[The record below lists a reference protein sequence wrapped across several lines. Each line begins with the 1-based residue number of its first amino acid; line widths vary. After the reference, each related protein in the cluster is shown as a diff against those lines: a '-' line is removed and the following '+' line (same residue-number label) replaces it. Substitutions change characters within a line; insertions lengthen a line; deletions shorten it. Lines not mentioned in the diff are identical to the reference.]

1 MSVDPNRSSSN
12 SEHLAT
18 EPVAILFLKHFFPIC
33 IGMLVIGLYNLID
46 GLFIS
51 HFVGEQAL
59 GAVAMVFPVQM
70 GIAALAAMLS
80 AGMSTMVTR
89 LLGARQRAK
98 AGLIIGHTLQIA
110 MLLSAILLVLGWL
123 YPLEILNWLS
133 VDPVFK
139 ADAFAYLYPIM
150 LCSFVAIILPVLGD
164 IFRAEGQP
172 HKLMLIMLTASG
184 LNIVLDYV
192 FIAVFE
198 WGVTGAASATVISQA
213 TALLLALYLLSRPG
227 RFTPIYFAIDHKAW
241 LPILSTG
248 APVLITHLCLGW
260 QTAIMNLQL
269 MQTAGETWVITYGM
283 LSRVLTFATLPMVA
297 MLVTFQTLC
306 AFNLAAQKAERVRKS
321 IEIALISM
329 MLYATLVT
337 IQLALFAPNVMAWF
351 TNQSLLIYQ
360 GQEMIHSALWG
371 LPLVA
376 LMLVASGFY
385 QSIGDPRRASFYSAF
400 RIIFVFTPLLFVLP
414 LWFDLN
420 GIFIAIVSADII
432 TALAT
437 CCLCWFHY
445 KQATSNKLEIIS
457 AKN

>member
-1 MSVDPNRSSSN
+1 MSVDPNRSSSG

-80 AGMSTMVTR
+80 AGMATMVTR
-89 LLGARQRAK
+89 LLGAKQRAK
-98 AGLIIGHTLQIA
+98 AGLIIGHTLQMA
-110 MLLSAILLVLGWL
+110 MLLSVTLLILGWL

-139 ADAFAYLYPIM
+139 ADAYAYLHPIM

-184 LNIVLDYV
+184 LNIVLDYA

-198 WGVTGAASATVISQA
+198 WGVTGAAVATVISQA
-213 TALLLALYLLSRPG
+213 IALLLALYLLLEPG
-227 RFTPIYFAIDHKAW
+227 RFTPIDFAVDHKAW
-241 LPILSTG
+241 LPIVLTG
-248 APVLITHLCLGW
+248 TPVLITHLCLGW
-260 QTAIMNLQL
+260 QTAIMNFQL

-306 AFNLAAQKAERVRKS
+306 AYNLAAQNTERVRKS

-337 IQLALFAPNVMAWF
+337 IQLVLFAPNIMAWF
-351 TNQSLLIYQ
+351 TSQPLLIYQ

-385 QSIGDPRRASFYSAF
+385 QSIGDPLRASFYSAF

-420 GIFIAIVSADII
+420 GVFIAIVSADVI
-432 TALAT
+432 TALTT
-437 CCLCWFHY
+437 CSLCWFHY
-445 KQATSNKLEIIS
+445 QKTTSNKLEIIS